1 MQVQNNNIIMEE
13 VLEDMSIE
21 PEVEKVLVEHKQIL
35 NEHTDKIQQLE
46 LDQVAVKSDLTNIKS
61 QMTDVKEAIIR
72 FESNSYQTFNSIL
85 QSTTQLVTIASNN
98 NVEIIKS
105 KDVKDTEIVKTKD
118 NNKKDIIIKVLAIF
132 GACLAGWLASK
143 YGIKI
148 SM

>member
-1 MQVQNNNIIMEE
+1 MKISLMEE
-13 VLEDMSIE
+13 VLDDMSIE
-21 PEVEKVLVEHKQIL
+21 PEVEKVLDEHKQIL

-61 QMTDVKEAIIR
+61 QMADVKEAIIR

-105 KDVKDTEIVKTKD
+105 KDTKDTELGKTKST
-118 NNKKDIIIKVLAIF
+118 NKKDIIIKILGIL
-132 GACLAGWLASK
+132 GGCLAGFLAAK
-143 YGIKI
+143 YGLSI
-148 SM
+148 SI